1 MFEIAKEARIRPDD
15 FAKLTKVSRVTTS
28 MWFNGHTKPHHLLQ
42 VRVNELLDAIKAAME
57 AGDLP
62 VPHDVGRRERHL
74 YVSKAVE
81 KHMKKPTTPLANT

>member
-15 FAKLTKVSRVTTS
+15 FSKLAKVSRVTAS

-42 VRVNELLDAIKAAME
+42 VRVNELLDAIKAAMD

-74 YVSKAVE
+74 YVTKAVE
-81 KHMKKPTTPLANT
+81 KHMKRQVEATANI